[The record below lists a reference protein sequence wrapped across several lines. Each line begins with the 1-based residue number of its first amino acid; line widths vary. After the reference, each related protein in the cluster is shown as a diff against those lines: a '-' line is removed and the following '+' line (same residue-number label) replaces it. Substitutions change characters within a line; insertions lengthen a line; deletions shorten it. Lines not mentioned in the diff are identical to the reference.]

1 MFIEQPPSFVR
12 LFWKGVWRMKRAG
25 ERTVYLTFDDGPCP
39 TTTPQILEILR
50 RYQLKATFFCVGD
63 NVRKYPELFE
73 QIKCEGH
80 HVGNHTMHH
89 LKGFGTST
97 EDYCNDVA
105 EADAFIHSR
114 LFRPPYGR
122 VKPAQLKEIRKNYTV
137 VMWDVITRDY
147 NPKLSPEKIVRIVK
161 KYARNGSII
170 VFHDSKKSSAN
181 TLSALPQA
189 IEALLVK
196 GFSFSQLQ

>member
-80 HVGNHTMHH
+80 HVGNHTMYH

>member
-12 LFWKGVWRMKRAG
+12 LFWKGIWRMKRAG

>member
-12 LFWKGVWRMKRAG
+12 LFWKGIWRMKRAG

-97 EDYCNDVA
+97 ETYCRDVA
-105 EADAFIHSR
+105 EANALIHSR

>member
-1 MFIEQPPSFVR
+1 
-12 LFWKGVWRMKRAG
+12 MKRAG

-80 HVGNHTMHH
+80 HVGNHTMYH

>member
-1 MFIEQPPSFVR
+1 
-12 LFWKGVWRMKRAG
+12 
-25 ERTVYLTFDDGPCP
+25 
-39 TTTPQILEILR
+39 
-50 RYQLKATFFCVGD
+50 
-63 NVRKYPELFE
+63 
-73 QIKCEGH
+73 
-80 HVGNHTMHH
+80 
-89 LKGFGTST
+89 
-97 EDYCNDVA
+97 
-105 EADAFIHSR
+105 
-114 LFRPPYGR
+114 
-122 VKPAQLKEIRKNYTV
+122 
-137 VMWDVITRDY
+137 MWDVITRDY

>member
-1 MFIEQPPSFVR
+1 
-12 LFWKGVWRMKRAG
+12 MKRAG

-97 EDYCNDVA
+97 ETYCRDVA
-105 EADAFIHSR
+105 EANALIHSR

-122 VKPAQLKEIRKNYTV
+122 VKPAQLKEIHKNYTV